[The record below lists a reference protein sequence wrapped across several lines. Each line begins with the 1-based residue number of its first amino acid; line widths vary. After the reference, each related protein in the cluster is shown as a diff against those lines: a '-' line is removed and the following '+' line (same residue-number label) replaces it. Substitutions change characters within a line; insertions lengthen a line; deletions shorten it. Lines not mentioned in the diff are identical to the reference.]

1 MKSQSKIEIPENK
14 TAEGAFIKITGSS
27 SGFVVEAR
35 LENFSKGI
43 VIDGDDSAV
52 VENNSFSLKTKRV
65 GATFHVRGNAELKEC
80 GEESFV
86 STATNPRKKPLEV
99 ALDVV
104 KDVIA
109 TKQAQAAATLARQ
122 HRGEERRKILDA
134 LTTKQDQVL
143 SAASV
148 EELNA
153 KLAALDE

>member
-1 MKSQSKIEIPENK
+1 MDDMYKYVAQNGIQFASNR
-14 TAEGAFIKITGSS
+14 GALSVAQLFDLPLSS
-27 SGFVVEAR
+27 RNGFDLDNVA
-35 LENFSKGI
+35 KGI
-43 VIDGDDSAV
+43 
-52 VENNSFSLKTKRV
+52 
-65 GATFHVRGNAELKEC
+65 NAELKEC

-134 LTTKQDQVL
+134 LTTKQDQAL